1 VCSTDRFSL
10 ISAAID
16 DPTDLSADELSTA
29 VSDVYRSLAA
39 ELARERRYPIRLWN
53 FVPDIQ
59 GRLGDGDRYMAFNAG
74 RFAAY
79 CDWFGGAD
87 AFTQALPTSSAVG
100 VAGDALW
107 VYVLAA
113 DEAGVPFDNPR
124 QTPPYLYSRRYG
136 RRPPCF
142 ARATKLG
149 SRLLIGGTASI
160 LGEDTRHE
168 DDIEAQTRETF
179 ANIESLVA
187 QASGWPANRAL
198 EGLRCLRVHV
208 LHADDAPI
216 VRELMDDLAPD
227 VREVEFVQAPLCRRE
242 LLVEIEGTAEC
253 P

>member
-1 VCSTDRFSL
+1 SL

-39 ELARERRYPIRLWN
+39 ELARERRYPVRLWN

-87 AFTQALPTSSAVG
+87 SFMQALPTSSAVG
-100 VAGDALW
+100 VSGDALW

-124 QTPPYLYSRRYG
+124 QIPPYLYSRRYG

-168 DDIEAQTRETF
+168 DDIEAQT
-179 ANIESLVA
+179 
-187 QASGWPANRAL
+187 
-198 EGLRCLRVHV
+198 
-208 LHADDAPI
+208 
-216 VRELMDDLAPD
+216 
-227 VREVEFVQAPLCRRE
+227 
-242 LLVEIEGTAEC
+242 
-253 P
+253 